1 MVDVEVGNTPTFFSA
16 FGYLLSTLST
26 LFTIYYQLLHSLT
39 WSQEMWRYSNICQNQ
54 HKLWNNTWK
63 YFKDDTFIVPRLKPN
78 NSYPILWGHRGYLKV
93 ISPFSGMYLV
103 SFLLSLKRNP
113 LMLVAPAPEARS
125 TIADQGESCITI
137 TSECVP
143 GPHWAS
149 EHSVEN
155 GFNESGWPADQ
166 AL

>member
-1 MVDVEVGNTPTFFSA
+1 MPSVTDYLH
-16 FGYLLSTLST
+16 YLLSTNSSCIHWPEVKKCDDT
-26 LFTIYYQLLHSLT
+26 RISVKI
-39 WSQEMWRYSNICQNQ
+39 NINCETTPENIL
-54 HKLWNNTWK
+54 KVT
-63 YFKDDTFIVPRLKPN
+63 DTFIIPRLKPN

-137 TSECVP
+137 TSACEL

-149 EHSVEN
+149 EHSVVN
-155 GFNESGWPADQ
+155 GFNESGWPVDQ